1 MSNLSEISAVS
12 VAATL
17 GVIIINHAENRIAIA
32 GIIGSAPM
40 TGGALIRF
48 GKISFFS
55 QGTGALKYE
64 ATVRQES
71 RDQAYF
77 YLVEG
82 LAAILSWLQPP
93 VPLPL

>member
-1 MSNLSEISAVS
+1 LSEISAVS

-55 QGTGALKYE
+55 QGTGSQKYE
-64 ATVRQES
+64 ATVN
-71 RDQAYF
+71 
-77 YLVEG
+77 LVQ
-82 LAAILSWLQPP
+82 SDY
-93 VPLPL
+93 